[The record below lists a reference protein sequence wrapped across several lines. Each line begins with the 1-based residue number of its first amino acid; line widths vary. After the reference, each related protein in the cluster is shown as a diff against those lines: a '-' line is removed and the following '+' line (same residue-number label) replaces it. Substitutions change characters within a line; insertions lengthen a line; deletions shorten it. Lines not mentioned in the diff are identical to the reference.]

1 MACCTRRG
9 FAATAS
15 RLHRANDILRKLKA
29 LAGAGGGLPRRD
41 RISDSGSRGLEE
53 SRVAQLQ
60 QDVTKFGVKSAISV
74 AASAPL
80 HAA

>member
-1 MACCTRRG
+1 MLHTP
-9 FAATAS
+9 
-15 RLHRANDILRKLKA
+15 RLCGNRLAPPPRERYLEEA
-29 LAGAGGGLPRRD
+29 QSLAGAGGGLPRQD